1 MHPTSPFARF
11 ARFAGFASLA
21 GLATLACDSR
31 PSRGTDTT
39 IAPPAEAP
47 PPWTVDAQ
55 GIGRIRTGITV
66 AQLGE
71 ALGTEVKPVYDF
83 NPSCTHVTPPG
94 LPGGV
99 RLMIVDDTV
108 ARVEVDSAGILT
120 AEGAGVGDTES
131 AVILLYQGRVEVQ
144 PHKYTGPTGHYLVV
158 TPPDDALHRLIFET
172 DGERIL
178 RYRAGR
184 IPAVQFVEGCA

>member
-1 MHPTSPFARF
+1 MNRTKHVALV
-11 ARFAGFASLA
+11 ALVALV
-21 GLATLACDSR
+21 ACDSR
-31 PSRGTDTT
+31 PSRGADT
-39 IAPPAEAP
+39 AAEPPADTP
-47 PPWTVDAQ
+47 VSWTVDAQ
-55 GIGRIRTGITV
+55 GIGRVRTGISV

-71 ALGTEVKPVYDF
+71 ALGAEVKPVYDF

-131 AVILLYQGRVEVQ
+131 SVILLYQGRVEVQ

-158 TPPDDALHRLIFET
+158 TPPDDTLHRLIFET

>member
-1 MHPTSPFARF
+1 MSVAR
-11 ARFAGFASLA
+11 
-21 GLATLACDSR
+21 LACVACVVVACEPRAARDSDSVVAPAG
-31 PSRGTDTT
+31 PSAQT
-39 IAPPAEAP
+39 PV
-47 PPWTVDAQ
+47 PWTVDAQ

-71 ALGTEVKPVYDF
+71 ALGAEVKPVYDF

-94 LPGGV
+94 LPPGV
-99 RLMIVDDTV
+99 RLMIIDDTV

-131 AVILLYQGRVEVQ
+131 SVILLYQGRVEVQ

-158 TPPDDALHRLIFET
+158 TPPGDTLHKLIFET
-172 DGERIL
+172 DGERVL
-178 RYRAGR
+178 NYRGGR
-184 IPAVQFVEGCA
+184 VPAVQAVEGCA